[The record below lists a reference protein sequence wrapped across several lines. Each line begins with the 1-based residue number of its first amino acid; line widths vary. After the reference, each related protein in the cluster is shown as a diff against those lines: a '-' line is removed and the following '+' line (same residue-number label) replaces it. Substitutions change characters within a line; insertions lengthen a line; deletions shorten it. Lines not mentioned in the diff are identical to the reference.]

1 MAVTGTVM
9 SAVSIKMPTIRLR
22 SEFIFVTSRALN
34 FVKNKISE
42 YRPASIYEREE
53 KTAKTKKAHSEK
65 GQALA

>member
-1 MAVTGTVM
+1 
-9 SAVSIKMPTIRLR
+9 MPTIRLR

-42 YRPASIYEREE
+42 YRPASVYEREE